1 MRSKKKTDF
10 EVLVGRIQATSDA
23 LQQDVLEV
31 TAYLRER
38 FGKGYTACNL
48 LTDTLTLAS
57 MRKVRRCLA
66 FLYGVDA
73 DAIEAATWY
82 DPLTAA

>member
-1 MRSKKKTDF
+1 MKPEEIKRLAAKSENVAVEFKRARGGIKT
-10 EVLVGRIQATSDA
+10 LP
-23 LQQDVLEV
+23 
-31 TAYLRER
+31 
-38 FGKGYTACNL
+38 GKGYTVRSF
-48 LTDTLTLAS
+48 LTGTPSLVS
-57 MRKVRRCLA
+57 MRKARRCLA

>member
-1 MRSKKKTDF
+1 MKPEEIKRLAAKSENVAVEFKRARGGIKT
-10 EVLVGRIQATSDA
+10 LP
-23 LQQDVLEV
+23 
-31 TAYLRER
+31 
-38 FGKGYTACNL
+38 GKGYTACNL